1 MGVIYA
7 VAFGFVDEEG
17 GGLRGYKGDRI
28 INGIYF
34 MKSEKLIQ
42 QNVRLVYVNV

>member
-1 MGVIYA
+1 MLLLLASWMRG
-7 VAFGFVDEEG
+7 G